1 VNDEI
6 LGVREL
12 HLLPLDHLTAENY
25 TAVLTNDT
33 FQLYFINST
42 IIVVAVTL
50 LTLGVGIPATCSVN
64 RFKYPGHKY
73 TVLGL
78 ISSQTL
84 PLVLVFITFV
94 RVYPASISPV
104 SRRCSSTG
112 IVYRCIRRV
121 NALLRDGL
129 RTGDHPV
136 SPVDD
141 LFGSDQGRDP

>member
-1 VNDEI
+1 MNDEI

-84 PLVLVFITFV
+84 PLVLVFITFFTV
-94 RVYPASISPV
+94 MFRLGQVDTHIRLVFAP
-104 SRRCSSTG
+104 STG
-112 IVYRCIRRV
+112 VLPFAV
-121 NALLRDGL
+121 
-129 RTGDHPV
+129 
-136 SPVDD
+136 
-141 LFGSDQGRDP
+141 